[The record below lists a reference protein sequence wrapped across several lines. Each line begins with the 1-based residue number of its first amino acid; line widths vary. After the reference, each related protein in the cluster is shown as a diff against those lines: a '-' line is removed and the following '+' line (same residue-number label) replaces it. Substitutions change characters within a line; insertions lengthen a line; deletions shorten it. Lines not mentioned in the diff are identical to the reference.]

1 MATVV
6 NQTPPARY
14 AQIPTWLRDL
24 VFVTDFFS
32 WLFALCSRLAEPL
45 MLLCTLYI
53 VAEAGVP
60 AIAQPALHNLAIGI
74 MICAPEIILP
84 GSFVVAARAQEHA
97 RLLFAVCWTFVGL
110 TLLTLISLFVWHF
123 TGTALAWLMCARCA
137 TAIGYSI
144 LMRVM
149 AHGQIETQKVS
160 VPDVLATLTEHLQ
173 GIEANS
179 HRTVAAQIAETE
191 QRITSLLS
199 ETLQSFERTV
209 TERIERTSSEHS
221 TAPALAELAA
231 LPAQLERQVAASQS
245 QLHTLVQEVKTA
257 LEANATRPKLALVER
272 TPNTSESGI
281 DKAAFV
287 RSCLTEHPEM
297 RNTDIQRHASE
308 QGVNIS
314 PAYIS
319 ELRKAFTE
327 EQSA

>member
-1 MATVV
+1 MMATVV

-14 AQIPTWLRDL
+14 ARIPTWLRDL

-60 AIAQPALHNLAIGI
+60 VIARPSLHNLAIGI

-84 GSFVVAARAQEHA
+84 GSFVVASRAQEHA

-123 TGTALAWLMCARCA
+123 TGTSLAWLMCARCA
-137 TAIGYSI
+137 AAIGYSI

-149 AHGQIETQKVS
+149 AHGQIEPQKVS
-160 VPDVLATLTEHLQ
+160 APDVLATLTEHLQ
-173 GIEANS
+173 SIEANF
-179 HRTVAAQIAETE
+179 HQTLAAQIAETE
-191 QRITSLLS
+191 QRIT
-199 ETLQSFERTV
+199 
-209 TERIERTSSEHS
+209 ERIERTSTDHHS
-221 TAPALAELAA
+221 MSTLTELAA
-231 LPAQLERQVAASQS
+231 LHAQLERQTQASQA
-245 QLHTLVQEVKTA
+245 QLRTLMQEVKAA
-257 LEANATRPKLALVER
+257 LEANAARPRLALVER
-272 TPNTSESGI
+272 TSNTSESGI

-297 RNTDIQRHASE
+297 RNADIQRKASE
-308 QGVNIS
+308 QGITIS

>member
-1 MATVV
+1 MSDS
-6 NQTPPARY
+6 PDRY
-14 AQIPTWLRDL
+14 ERIPTWLRDL

-60 AIAQPALHNLAIGI
+60 ALALPALHNLAIGI

-97 RLLFAVCWTFVGL
+97 RLLFAVCWTFVAL

-123 TGTALAWLMCARCA
+123 TGAALAWLMCARCA
-137 TAIGYSI
+137 AAVGYSI

-149 AHGQIETQKVS
+149 AHGQIEPHKGS
-160 VPDVLATLTEHLQ
+160 APDVLATLTEHLQ
-173 GIEANS
+173 GIEANI

-191 QRITSLLS
+191 QRITCRLS
-199 ETLQSFERTV
+199 ETLQSLERTV

-231 LPAQLERQVAASQS
+231 LPAQLERQTQASQAM
-245 QLHTLVQEVKTA
+245 LRTLMQEVKAA
-257 LEANATRPKLALVER
+257 LEANTTRPKLALVER
-272 TPNTSESGI
+272 TPTGSEH
-281 DKAAFV
+281 
-287 RSCLTEHPEM
+287 E
-297 RNTDIQRHASE
+297 
-308 QGVNIS
+308 
-314 PAYIS
+314 
-319 ELRKAFTE
+319 
-327 EQSA
+327 